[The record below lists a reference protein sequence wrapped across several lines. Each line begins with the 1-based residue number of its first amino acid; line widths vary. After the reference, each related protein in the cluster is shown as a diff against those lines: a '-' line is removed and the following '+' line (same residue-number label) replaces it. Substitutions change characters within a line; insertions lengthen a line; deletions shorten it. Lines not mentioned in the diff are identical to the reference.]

1 MSGRREWIIS
11 TLIENDTV
19 TIVQRRHSSPQKPS
33 ASALHSTN
41 RHWAIDIRG
50 KKIRPKKRKI

>member
-11 TLIENDTV
+11 TLIESDTV

-41 RHWAIDIRG
+41 WVIDIRG

>member
-11 TLIENDTV
+11 TLIESGTV
-19 TIVQRRHSSPQKPS
+19 TIVQRRHFSPQKAS
-33 ASALHSTN
+33 ANALHSTN

-50 KKIRPKKRKI
+50 KKIRPKKIKI

>member
-11 TLIENDTV
+11 TLIESDMV
-19 TIVQRRHSSPQKPS
+19 TIVQRHHSSPQKPS

-41 RHWAIDIRG
+41 TQRVTDTKDRQ
-50 KKIRPKKRKI
+50 KD